1 MSALKRPETE
11 QLVELTDEQIHL
23 IAKALADPR
32 RYDLLRQIGSCE
44 NSMPCSAIH
53 ELHPVSAATLS
64 HHMKELETAGLVR
77 AMREGKFVSYTLRR
91 DVLQAYMDALAKI

>member
-1 MSALKRPETE
+1 MGDSKRAVAEH
-11 QLVELTDEQIHL
+11 VELTEEQIHL

-44 NSMPCSAIH
+44 SMPCSAIQ

-77 AMREGKFVSYTLRR
+77 ATREGKFVSYVLRR
-91 DVLQAYMDALAKI
+91 DVLQAYTEALAKI